1 MASID
6 SESQADHANIFEKI
20 LDDPSPTLVYT
31 FQKLTDP
38 GCNFSKVHRSWMTLS
53 KCLTTTFDTLGT
65 LVIKTGLGRVGI
77 IFEYRPDLWPKTA
90 H

>member
-31 FQKLTDP
+31 FQKFADP
-38 GCNFSKVHRSWMTLS
+38 G
-53 KCLTTTFDTLGT
+53 
-65 LVIKTGLGRVGI
+65 
-77 IFEYRPDLWPKTA
+77 
-90 H
+90 